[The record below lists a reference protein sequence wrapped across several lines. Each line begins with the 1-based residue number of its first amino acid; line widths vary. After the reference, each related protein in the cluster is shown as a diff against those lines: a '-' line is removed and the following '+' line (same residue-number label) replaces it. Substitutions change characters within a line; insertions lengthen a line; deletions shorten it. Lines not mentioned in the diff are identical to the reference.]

1 MATKEFGI
9 LAEFGSAEAIFRAAE
24 RIRDAGYSKWDTH
37 TPFPV
42 HGLDRAMGLK
52 SSPLGWISLGGGLFG
67 VSAGLALQG
76 WASAIEYPIMISGK
90 PFFSWQAFV
99 PICFEL
105 MVLCAALGAIV
116 GMLHLNRLPRLHH
129 PLFASERFER
139 VTDDKFFVS
148 IEADDP
154 KYNSTETAKFLKL
167 LGASHVE
174 HLDNAED

>member
-1 MATKEFGI
+1 MSREFGI
-9 LAEFGSAEAIFRAAE
+9 LAEFPTPQAIFRAAE
-24 RIRDAGYSKWDTH
+24 RIRDAGYSHWDTH

-42 HGLDRAMGLK
+42 HGLDKAMGLK
-52 SSPLGWISLGGGLFG
+52 PSLLPWIVLGGGLTG
-67 VSAGLALQG
+67 LAAGLGLQ
-76 WASAIEYPIMISGK
+76 WWTSAVEYPIMISGK
-90 PFFSWQAFV
+90 PFFSWPAFV

-105 MVLCAALGAIV
+105 TVLFSALGAIV

-148 IEADDP
+148 IEASDP
-154 KYNSTETAKFLKL
+154 KYDTTETAKFLKL
-167 LGASHVE
+167 LGAAHVE